1 MHFPVATPNLSYSAA
16 CVSASKLQICH
27 CHLCHDQFPFPSRCW
42 TWWATRWCWGNPS
55 SCGATATEARCPS
68 STPCS
73 APTGTLPGRRWRRPR
88 SEPSLT
94 SRPSTRRRASKTSCA
109 AQITA
114 SAGWT
119 KRGKCYAPPLSVR
132 HMQQPGHH
140 IGKKKKKSQD
150 PGRMSDFYFVLFLD
164 LQSPCWSRRCTFA
177 QWWATSQR
185 GRKLFWCAPS
195 REAHFLSA
203 SPGTAPRRPAPSTPW
218 PSTNWRRLTRSPK
231 SGGTTRGGTTAW
243 ATTQPMKLNRVPL
256 SLLQV
261 GVF

>member
-42 TWWATRWCWGNPS
+42 AWWATRWCWGNPS
-55 SCGATATEARCPS
+55 SCGATATQARCPS

-132 HMQQPGHH
+132 HMQQPGQH
-140 IGKKKKKSQD
+140 IGKKKKKVKTRAECPIFILFYFSICRARVEAGAALSPNDGRRRRGAGSYSGVLRPGRLTSCQLHLVQRQEGQLPRLRDRQQTGGVSQD
-150 PGRMSDFYFVLFLD
+150 HRSQEGPPGGLLLREQQRS
-164 LQSPCWSRRCTFA
+164 QWS
-177 QWWATSQR
+177 
-185 GRKLFWCAPS
+185 
-195 REAHFLSA
+195 
-203 SPGTAPRRPAPSTPW
+203 
-218 PSTNWRRLTRSPK
+218 
-231 SGGTTRGGTTAW
+231 
-243 ATTQPMKLNRVPL
+243 
-256 SLLQV
+256 
-261 GVF
+261 

>member
-27 CHLCHDQFPFPSRCW
+27 CHLCPDQFPFPSRCW
-42 TWWATRWCWGNPS
+42 AWWATRWCWGNPS
-55 SCGATATEARCPS
+55 SCGATATEAHCPS

-109 AQITA
+109 VQITA

-132 HMQQPGHH
+132 HMQQPGQH
-140 IGKKKKKSQD
+140 IGKKKKKKVKTRAECPIFILFYFSICRARVEAGAALSPNDGRRRRGAGSYSGVLRPGRLTSCQLHLVQRQEGRLPRLRDRQQTGGVSQD
-150 PGRMSDFYFVLFLD
+150 HRSQEGPPGGLLLREQQRS
-164 LQSPCWSRRCTFA
+164 QWS
-177 QWWATSQR
+177 
-185 GRKLFWCAPS
+185 
-195 REAHFLSA
+195 
-203 SPGTAPRRPAPSTPW
+203 
-218 PSTNWRRLTRSPK
+218 
-231 SGGTTRGGTTAW
+231 
-243 ATTQPMKLNRVPL
+243 
-256 SLLQV
+256 
-261 GVF
+261 